1 MKRPFL
7 MIYRPV
13 ETDEDGNSVIM
24 RYKGMFDRYTSLRW
38 QNCYS
43 ESGEFELHMPYT
55 PDNLSMFDT
64 FDIVKISRSVKEP
77 YGIVV
82 FVETVTDDRGFTNIT
97 VRGRMLSWVL
107 YSRFV
112 MPNNGAQDP
121 VDAYHFSQTGTP
133 YAIMSSIVANCTDG
147 NTFDQEGSRLFLG
160 KTVARENETTGEYNS
175 EEYVSNCDK
184 TVYDAVQELA
194 KEYDVGFYVTV
205 TEENQL
211 RFAVYD
217 YRETDVMFDLAGGNV
232 SAMRVT
238 KSIDNLVT
246 DVSIVNPTGTFAA
259 SGNAKDIYRIDRYVY
274 TDEIGWT
281 GNILDT
287 ADKKRQFAK
296 TKVTLNKPVYAIDA
310 TVMPGRIAYLEDYYI
325 GDVVRVYSAIHQQ
338 AVELPITGVT
348 EVWEG
353 FYQIQVQ
360 FGEQMQTSYSKL
372 KNNLERRQRG

>member
-13 ETDEDGNSVIM
+13 ETDEDGDSVIM

-55 PDNLSMFDT
+55 PDNLAMFDT
-64 FDIVKISRSVKEP
+64 FDIVKISRGVKEP

-112 MPNNGAQDP
+112 MSNNGAEDP

-133 YAIMSSIVANCTDG
+133 YAIMSSIIAKCTNG
-147 NTFDQEGSRLFLG
+147 NVWNEDNRLFLG
-160 KTVARENETTGEYNS
+160 AGVVRENETTGTYDS
-175 EEYVSNCDK
+175 EEYVTSCDK
-184 TVYDAVQELA
+184 TVYDAIQELA
-194 KEYDVGFYVTV
+194 KEHDIGFYVTI
-205 TEENQL
+205 TEENQM

-217 YRETDVMFDLAGGNV
+217 YNQTDVMFDLAGGNV

-238 KSIDNLVT
+238 KSIDNLIT
-246 DVSIVNPTGTFAA
+246 DVSVGSGTGTLEAT
-259 SGNAKDIYRIDRYVY
+259 SNAKDIYRIDRYVY

-287 ADKKRQFAK
+287 IDKKRQFAK
-296 TKVTLNKPVYAIDA
+296 TKVALNKPVYVIDA
-310 TVMPGRIAYLEDYYI
+310 TVMPGNLVYLEDYAI
-325 GDVVRVYSAIHQQ
+325 GDVVRVYSAIHRQLI
-338 AVELPITGVT
+338 ELPITGAT
-348 EVWEG
+348 EIWED

-372 KNNLERRQRG
+372 KNNLERGQRG